1 MATVRTD
8 DDLIPLL
15 SAASPEDLSVLVDY
29 VTDSGNGRLSLENA
43 VMSKLISAKAR
54 NGFTENDRLLLA
66 HEIQLFGG
74 NTLANIARGGQG
86 VPYKEISED
95 VASRLK
101 IMHRSEDPVAVLENA
116 LLETIAARAWEK
128 MTDEE
133 KAAFVKSVGIAKTVG
148 IGPGALAAIIA
159 AIRASGFAAY
169 KFATVV
175 ANTVAR
181 QLIGRGL
188 AFGATAPFMSGMS
201 VLAGPIG
208 WVVTAIWTAFDLTS
222 PGYRVTVPCV
232 IQIAYMRKKWQSV
245 ACSACGALN
254 GSETKFCPEC
264 GNRMKSADISAA
276 T

>member
-1 MATVRTD
+1 MATARTD

-43 VMSKLISAKAR
+43 VMSKLIAAKAR
-54 NGFTENDRLLLA
+54 NVFAEDDRLLLA

-86 VPYKEISED
+86 VLYKEISED

-101 IMHRSEDPVAVLENA
+101 VMHSSEDPVAVLENS

-148 IGPGALAAIIA
+148 IGPGALTAIIA

-245 ACSACGALN
+245 ACPACGALN
-254 GSETKFCPEC
+254 GPETKFCPEC
-264 GNRMKSADISAA
+264 GTRMNSADGPSA

>member
-1 MATVRTD
+1 MPTPRPD

-15 SAASPEDLSVLVDY
+15 SAACAEDISVLVDY
-29 VTDSGNGRLSLENA
+29 VTDSGNGRLSLDNA
-43 VMSKLISAKAR
+43 VMSKLIAAKAR
-54 NGFTENDRLLLA
+54 NAFAEEERLLLA

-74 NTLANIARGGQG
+74 NTLANLARGGQG
-86 VPYKEISED
+86 VPYKEIADD
-95 VASRLK
+95 VATRLK
-101 IMHRSEDPVAVLENA
+101 VPHSSDDPVAILENS

-148 IGPGALAAIIA
+148 IGPAALAAIIS
-159 AIRASGFAAY
+159 AIRASGFGAY

-201 VLAGPIG
+201 VLAGPVG
-208 WVVTAIWTAFDLTS
+208 WVITAIWTAFDLTS
-222 PGYRVTVPCV
+222 PGYRVTVPCA
-232 IQIAYMRKKWQSV
+232 IQIAYMRKKWQSI
-245 ACSACGALN
+245 ACPSCGALN
-254 GSETKFCPEC
+254 GPDAKFCPEC
-264 GNRMKSADISAA
+264 GTRISPPDGVSPR
-276 T
+276 